1 MADAIATIKEWQE
14 LIGAIIG
21 ALAALGVALL
31 VAYSGRRRDDLSAA
45 MVVVSNLTTL
55 MAAEDT
61 IRRMAAEKKVPAE
74 DYPMFVALCLT
85 HSRPKLSPLFESSV
99 ARLMLANVSI
109 AAHLELLNVIYRGM
123 EHHVDIMRCDIDHC
137 NQHGKLPRSEKDVRA
152 DIELVE
158 KSLTMAARHASCAER
173 LLSLLVLSNWRLF
186 HRVRMTIKATKEE
199 CDCQAFLKTGT
210 L

>member
-1 MADAIATIKEWQE
+1 MAAAIAIVKEWQE

-45 MVVVSNLTTL
+45 MVVVGNLTTL

-61 IRRMAAEKKVPAE
+61 IRRIAGEQKIPAK
-74 DYPMFVALCLT
+74 DYPMFVASRLT

-99 ARLMLANVSI
+99 ARLMLVDVSI
-109 AAHLELLNVIYRGM
+109 AAHLELLNVIYRSV
-123 EHHVDIMRCDIDHC
+123 EHHVDVLRRDIDHH
-137 NQHGKLPRSEKDVRA
+137 NQHGKLLRSKKDVRA
-152 DIELVE
+152 DAELVE
-158 KSLTMAARHASCAER
+158 KGLTMAARHASCAER

-186 HRVRMTIKATKEE
+186 HRVRMAIKATKEE
-199 CDCQAFLKTGT
+199 RDCQAFLKTGA